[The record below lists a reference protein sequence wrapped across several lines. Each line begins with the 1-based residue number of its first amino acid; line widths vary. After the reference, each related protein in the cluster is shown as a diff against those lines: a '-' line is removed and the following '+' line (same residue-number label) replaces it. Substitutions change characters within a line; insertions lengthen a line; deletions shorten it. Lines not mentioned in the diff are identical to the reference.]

1 MKEKTPKSRIQISLY
16 VLIPV
21 IFSGITIISVLVT
34 YQIVEFYTKYNIE
47 ASWLLKT
54 WGVIIGIFTFGCA
67 LLVTWLILKPIKKF
81 IRDAENLPAFP
92 KSQIQSAA
100 EQKGDDLSQFNFIF
114 EQVTSLL
121 SKVEAREM
129 FPEIIGQSKVMR
141 GIFSQILKVAP
152 TDATVLITGESGT
165 GKELVAQSL
174 YNHSFR
180 KEGPFIKLNCV
191 AIPEGLLESELFG
204 HEKGAFTGATTQKRG
219 KFELA
224 HGGTILLDEIGDMPL
239 ATQAKLLRV
248 LQEKEFE
255 RVGGTKPIRVDV
267 RFIASTNKNLPKLV
281 QDGHFREDL
290 FYRLNVFSL
299 HLPPL
304 RDRREDIPLLAQT
317 FLETAPKSAE
327 ISPRR
332 LQMLMGF
339 NWPGN
344 VRELK
349 NIIERAAVMAENGVI
364 EPQHLPIQVA
374 GGIVGQAMTEVHEM
388 TNLDDRMAEIEK
400 RFITDALIRADGVQV
415 KAAQLLGIKERS
427 LWHRIKKYNIDV
439 TSIKKST

>member
-1 MKEKTPKSRIQISLY
+1 MQKKPRFQISLY

-21 IFSGITIISVLVT
+21 IFSGITIFAVIVT
-34 YQIVEFYTKYNIE
+34 YQIVDFYAKYNIE
-47 ASWLLKT
+47 SSWLMKS
-54 WGVIIGIFTFGCA
+54 WGVGIGLFSFLCA
-67 LLVTWLILKPIKKF
+67 LLVTWMILSPIKKF
-81 IRDAENLPAFP
+81 IREAENLPVYP
-92 KSQIQSAA
+92 KNQIQSAVD
-100 EQKGDDLSQFNFIF
+100 QKGDDISQFNLVF

-121 SKVEAREM
+121 SKVEAREL

-165 GKELVAQSL
+165 GKELVAQSI
-174 YNHSFR
+174 YQHSLR

-204 HEKGAFTGATTQKRG
+204 HEKGSFTGATTQKRG

-239 ATQAKLLRV
+239 TTQAKLLRV

-267 RFIASTNKNLPKLV
+267 RFIASTNKNLTKLV
-281 QDGHFREDL
+281 QEGRFREDL
-290 FYRLNVFSL
+290 FYRLNVFAL

-304 RDRREDIPLLAQT
+304 RERREDVPSLAQN

-327 ISPRR
+327 ISPMA
-332 LQMLMGF
+332 LQTLMGF

-349 NIIERAAVMAENGVI
+349 NVIERAAVMAENGLI
-364 EPQHLPIQVA
+364 ERQHLPVQVS
-374 GGIVGQAMTEVHEM
+374 GGLVGQAMQDVSEQA
-388 TNLDDRMAEIEK
+388 NLDDRLAEIEK
-400 RFITDALIRADGVQV
+400 RLIIDALIRADGVQV
-415 KAAQLLGIKERS
+415 KAAQILGVKERS
-427 LWHRIKKYNIDV
+427 LWHRVKKYEIDV
-439 TSIKKST
+439 TTIKKTT

>member
-1 MKEKTPKSRIQISLY
+1 MQKKNRFQISLY

-21 IFSGITIISVLVT
+21 IFSGITIFAVIVT
-34 YQIVEFYTKYNIE
+34 YQIVDFYARYNVE
-47 ASWLLKT
+47 SPWLLKY
-54 WGVIIGIFTFGCA
+54 WGVGIGLFTFLCA
-67 LLVTWLILKPIKKF
+67 LLVTWMILSPIKKF
-81 IRDAENLPAFP
+81 IRDAENLPTFP
-92 KSQIQSAA
+92 KSQLQSAVD
-100 EQKGDDLSQFNFIF
+100 QKGDDISQFNLIF
-114 EQVTSLL
+114 EQVTSML
-121 SKVEAREM
+121 SKVEAREL

-165 GKELVAQSL
+165 GKELVAQSI
-174 YNHSFR
+174 YHHSLR

-204 HEKGAFTGATTQKRG
+204 HEKGSFTGATTQKRG

-239 ATQAKLLRV
+239 TTQAKLLRV

-255 RVGGTKPIRVDV
+255 RVGGTKPIRVDI
-267 RFIASTNKNLPKLV
+267 RIIASTNKNLMKLV
-281 QDGHFREDL
+281 QEGRFREDL

-304 RDRREDIPLLAQT
+304 RDRRDDVPSLAQS
-317 FLETAPKSAE
+317 FVETAPKSSE
-327 ISPRR
+327 ISSAA
-332 LQMLMGF
+332 LQTLMGF

-349 NIIERAAVMAENGVI
+349 NVIERAAVMAENGVI
-364 EPQHLPIQVA
+364 EPQHLPVQVS
-374 GGIVGQAMTEVHEM
+374 GGVVGQAMQEVPEQAS
-388 TNLDDRMAEIEK
+388 LDDRLGEIEK
-400 RFITDALIRADGVQV
+400 RLIIDALMRADGVQV
-415 KAAQLLGIKERS
+415 KAAQILGIKERS
-427 LWHRIKKYNIDV
+427 LWHRVKKYEIDV
-439 TSIKKST
+439 TTIKKTT

>member
-1 MKEKTPKSRIQISLY
+1 MQKSRFQISLY
-16 VLIPV
+16 VLIPI
-21 IFSGITIISVLVT
+21 IFSGITVFAVIVT
-34 YQIVEFYTKYNIE
+34 YQIVDFYQKYPAE
-47 ASWLLKT
+47 TSWLLKT
-54 WGVIIGIFTFGCA
+54 WGIGIALFTFLCA
-67 LLVTWLILKPIKKF
+67 LLVTWIILRPIKKF

-92 KSQIQSAA
+92 KSQLQSAVD
-100 EQKGDDLSQFNFIF
+100 QKADDISQFNIIF

-121 SKVEAREM
+121 SKVEAREL

-174 YNHSFR
+174 YQHSLR

-204 HEKGAFTGATTQKRG
+204 HEKGAFTGATAQKRG

-255 RVGGTKPIRVDV
+255 RVGGSKPIRVDI
-267 RFIASTNKNLPKLV
+267 RIIASTNKNLMKLV
-281 QDGHFREDL
+281 QEGKFREDL
-290 FYRLNVFSL
+290 FYRLNVFAL

-304 RDRREDIPLLAQT
+304 RDRRRTSLPWPRDFWKRPEAGGDFVLA
-317 FLETAPKSAE
+317 
-327 ISPRR
+327 
-332 LQMLMGF
+332 LQLLMGF
-339 NWPGN
+339 HWPGN

-349 NIIERAAVMAENGVI
+349 NVIERAAVMAEEGVI
-364 EPQHLPIQVA
+364 EPQHLPSQIS
-374 GGIVGQAMTEVHEM
+374 GGLVGQAMQEVPEQA
-388 TNLDDRMAEIEK
+388 NLDDRMAEIEK
-400 RFITDALIRADGVQV
+400 RFIIDALTRADGVQV
-415 KAAQLLGIKERS
+415 KAAQILGIKERS
-427 LWHRIKKYNIDV
+427 LWHRVKKYNIDV
-439 TSIKKST
+439 TTIKKST